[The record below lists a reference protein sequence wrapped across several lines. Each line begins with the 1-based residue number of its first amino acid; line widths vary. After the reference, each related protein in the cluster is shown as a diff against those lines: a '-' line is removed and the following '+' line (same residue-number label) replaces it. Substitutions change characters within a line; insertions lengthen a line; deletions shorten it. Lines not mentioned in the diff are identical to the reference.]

1 MSLWLQQQWYKL
13 GVWHLLLI
21 PVSWL
26 FVLLAASRRLAY
38 RLGLLRAFKLP
49 VPVIVVGNISVG
61 GSGKTPLVIWLAQQ
75 LQAAGWQPGII
86 SRGYAGQAGQAMA
99 VHAGS
104 DPGQVGDEPVLIARR
119 LDCPLWIGRD
129 RVAAAQALLQAHPG
143 CNVIIS
149 DDGLQHCRLQ
159 RDLEIAVVDADRLHG
174 NGWRLPAGPLRESPA
189 RLAQVDL
196 IIHNGGNAPV
206 AGAVPAFGMQ
216 LHYTDFVALGDGS
229 RRAGAASFQGQ
240 AVHAIAG
247 IGNPQRFFRTLQ
259 QLGVQFQ
266 AHAYADHHAYT
277 LQELQ
282 ALNAQVLLMTE
293 KDAVKCMAFAQ
304 AHWWYLPV
312 DAIIAHAAFRH
323 IEHKLQAICTGN
335 KPINP
340 S

>member
-1 MSLWLQQQWYKL
+1 M
-13 GVWHLLLI
+13 
-21 PVSWL
+21 
-26 FVLLAASRRLAY
+26 
-38 RLGLLRAFKLP
+38 
-49 VPVIVVGNISVG
+49 
-61 GSGKTPLVIWLAQQ
+61 
-75 LQAAGWQPGII
+75 
-86 SRGYAGQAGQAMA
+86 
-99 VHAGS
+99 
-104 DPGQVGDEPVLIARR
+104 
-119 LDCPLWIGRD
+119 
-129 RVAAAQALLQAHPG
+129 QAHPG

-149 DDGLQHCRLQ
+149 DDGLQHYRLQ

-196 IIHNGGNAPV
+196 IIHNGGNVPV

-216 LHYTDFVALGDGS
+216 LHSTDFVALGDGS
-229 RRAGAASFQGQ
+229 GRAGAASFQGK

-293 KDAVKCMAFAQ
+293 KDAIKCLVFAQ

-323 IEHKLQAICTGN
+323 IEHKLQAIYASN